1 MSTKSTFPSI
11 EECFYFYFFAPLFW
25 SNSSERSKH
34 RYLFFFFTVVTLSPA
49 FRPRERDARFF
60 LCPLRSENKKRAKV
74 RSLRQELKKQQAM
87 QTRSETVA
95 GTAEASAESVFASAR
110 KPLTLAGLPNHLL
123 SSIFAQENRQL
134 YEKKRFWQSPEG
146 PTWVRHTFPLFC
158 TSWSELYRSLN
169 ASLLH
174 EMLQLDVW
182 KEVVATRAREGGG
195 GILLALVLSTLR
207 GVIPGPGGALRRC
220 VQAWPAGTSNL
231 PKASARRTWARS
243 CVREFVFLSLLAGE
257 RGSECKKREREK
269 KRETELTHKISV
281 AKTTLPPLSLV
292 FPPLPPTRT
301 HIDAFSHAE
310 SHPLVLQIETKGTSA
325 SEMGNKGAGW
335 RLVHHKVFFF

>member
-1 MSTKSTFPSI
+1 
-11 EECFYFYFFAPLFW
+11 
-25 SNSSERSKH
+25 
-34 RYLFFFFTVVTLSPA
+34 
-49 FRPRERDARFF
+49 
-60 LCPLRSENKKRAKV
+60 
-74 RSLRQELKKQQAM
+74 M

-195 GILLALVLSTLR
+195 GDPPRPRVVHASRGHSWAGRRAASVRAGLAR
-207 GVIPGPGGALRRC
+207 GHFKSSEGISPEDLGALMC
-220 VQAWPAGTSNL
+220 
-231 PKASARRTWARS
+231 
-243 CVREFVFLSLLAGE
+243 
-257 RGSECKKREREK
+257 
-269 KRETELTHKISV
+269 
-281 AKTTLPPLSLV
+281 
-292 FPPLPPTRT
+292 
-301 HIDAFSHAE
+301 
-310 SHPLVLQIETKGTSA
+310 
-325 SEMGNKGAGW
+325 
-335 RLVHHKVFFF
+335 